1 MAEKKDMN
9 PTSPART
16 PKSQLAA
23 EQPSTGRCW
32 NPPEKDT
39 PHLRAK
45 ENQQRNGSQLC
56 DLEPDPEL
64 NEPMSHAMQGHP
76 RCMGQQGEL

>member
-1 MAEKKDMN
+1 MAEKKDMHS
-9 PTSPART
+9 TSSART

-23 EQPSTGRCW
+23 EQPSTGGCW

-45 ENQQRNGSQLC
+45 ENQQ
-56 DLEPDPEL
+56 
-64 NEPMSHAMQGHP
+64 
-76 RCMGQQGEL
+76 

>member
-39 PHLRAK
+39 PHPS
-45 ENQQRNGSQLC
+45 QRNPSKVVGAKTGHQRVDRLKPQSQKTNQSDHMDHNLV
-56 DLEPDPEL
+56 
-64 NEPMSHAMQGHP
+64 
-76 RCMGQQGEL
+76 